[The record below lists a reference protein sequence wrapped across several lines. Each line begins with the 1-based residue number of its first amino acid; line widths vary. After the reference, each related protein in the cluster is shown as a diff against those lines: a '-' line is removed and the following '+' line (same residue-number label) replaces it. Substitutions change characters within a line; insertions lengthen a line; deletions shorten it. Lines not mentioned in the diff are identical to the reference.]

1 MFYTGVLYG
10 NWSRFTPGRRAMRWQ
25 QDGGKPQQTH
35 ALCRGRFGLFLVNK
49 KIFRSRCAI
58 LTVFVVTIVFRRVS
72 RSCIAFERAA
82 AMDGVG
88 RTRLVSHWRG
98 NPDSLGSPKK
108 ITFIQVP
115 ATLDRMR
122 SQINAKSCVCHASYV
137 AWPVRS

>member
-10 NWSRFTPGRRAMRWQ
+10 NWSRFTPGRRAMAARWRKAAA
-25 QDGGKPQQTH
+25 DAH

-88 RTRLVSHWRG
+88 RTRLASHWRG
-98 NPDSLGSPKK
+98 NPDSLGSPKSFFFYS
-108 ITFIQVP
+108 T
-115 ATLDRMR
+115 TCM
-122 SQINAKSCVCHASYV
+122 Y
-137 AWPVRS
+137 

>member
-10 NWSRFTPGRRAMRWQ
+10 NWSRFTPGRRAMAA
-25 QDGGKPQQTH
+25 DGGKPQQTH

-88 RTRLVSHWRG
+88 RTRLASHWRG
-98 NPDSLGSPKK
+98 NPDSLGSPKR
-108 ITFIQVP
+108 FFSVP
-115 ATLDRMR
+115 YYM
-122 SQINAKSCVCHASYV
+122 YV
-137 AWPVRS
+137 AT